1 MNEREFTEAMIY
13 LGACTN
19 TTYTKEQIAAW
30 YGHFAPFPREAFI
43 KAIQRHCTVSRF
55 PPAIAELKKQLL
67 KLQYPVLDLSA
78 EMEWESVCRAIQK
91 HGRNQIPEAEK
102 MLHPFTLKIVK
113 MIGGLSSICLS
124 TDQMSLRH
132 HFIQTFK
139 VIMERYGNVLS
150 LPVSAMNTQE
160 KNEKEKI
167 LEEMIDDMPS
177 LPAFP

>member
-1 MNEREFTEAMIY
+1 
-13 LGACTN
+13 
-19 TTYTKEQIAAW
+19 
-30 YGHFAPFPREAFI
+30 
-43 KAIQRHCTVSRF
+43 
-55 PPAIAELKKQLL
+55 
-67 KLQYPVLDLSA
+67 
-78 EMEWESVCRAIQK
+78 MEWESVCRAIQK